1 MIVNFTKQERLII
14 NFLAGAIVLGT
25 GISIYRNFIYT
36 DEVLVTAVEEE
47 VAGFSD
53 RTASIQDSVASVSL
67 ASGKQSD
74 SLITALVNIN
84 TAGKDELISLPKIGP
99 VSAERIIRYRE
110 EFGNFNDIDELKNVK
125 GIGTKTVE
133 GLRNMVTL

>member
-1 MIVNFTKQERLII
+1 MNFTKQERLII

-53 RTASIQDSVASVSL
+53 RTASIQDSVASVSP